1 MRIIITTIVLALTSS
16 AAAAQRPPQVPVMIT
31 SDPAYTQPCSIG
43 VVVGLDPRGDRFLAV
58 KSAPDLQSARI
69 DRLYNGN

>member
-1 MRIIITTIVLALTSS
+1 VITMRIIITTTVLALTST

-43 VVVGLDPRGDRFLAV
+43 VVIGWTRTATASLP
-58 KSAPDLQSARI
+58 
-69 DRLYNGN
+69 